1 MGADN
6 KDRMGPA
13 SRPFVNF
20 QNMSSPTAVKH
31 RPCAV
36 RSHRLI
42 RPPMK
47 RRNSRNFGSRSD
59 LFYLRPCVRLFL
71 FAHSSI
77 IIRERITGVE
87 LGLCRIGDSGLPDC
101 DICASGVSTLYFIP
115 RPSLSMSALV
125 HRPPIYSH
133 CAGYQW
139 VGRALSNHP
148 FPLSI
153 HPKPPLSAIVAA
165 CHRDQ
170 SSNDGLTMDRT
181 YGSVIKHTIDKSLT
195 NHWHIKHIKN
205 I

>member
-1 MGADN
+1 MGS
-6 KDRMGPA
+6 P

-20 QNMSSPTAVKH
+20 QNMSGPTTVKH
-31 RPCAV
+31 RLCVV

-101 DICASGVSTLYFIP
+101 DICASPVWTLYFIP
-115 RPSLSMSALV
+115 
-125 HRPPIYSH
+125 
-133 CAGYQW
+133 W
-139 VGRALSNHP
+139 
-148 FPLSI
+148 
-153 HPKPPLSAIVAA
+153 PPLSLCLYLYMDPPSIAIVLDSGDINGWAEPCPTTPSLCA
-165 CHRDQ
+165 
-170 SSNDGLTMDRT
+170 SSPNLLCQPLLSD
-181 YGSVIKHTIDKSLT
+181 VIET
-195 NHWHIKHIKN
+195 NHQMIASQWTGLMAL
-205 I
+205 